1 MSNIHCISLHNPK
14 RHLKVVIT
22 YEFLA
27 PLKLVTV
34 RQSPVKHTGKFQN
47 SFTSVTLPKKANF
60 SVSLI

>member
-34 RQSPVKHTGKFQN
+34 RQSPVKHTGKIQN
-47 SFTSVTLPKKANF
+47 SFTSVTLPNNANF
-60 SVSLI
+60 SLTLI